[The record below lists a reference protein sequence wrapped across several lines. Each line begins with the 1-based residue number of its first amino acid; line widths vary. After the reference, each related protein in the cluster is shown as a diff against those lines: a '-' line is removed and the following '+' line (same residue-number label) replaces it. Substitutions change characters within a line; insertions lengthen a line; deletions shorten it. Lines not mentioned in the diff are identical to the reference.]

1 MVEHISIK
9 EGVKM
14 INVRTLKQT
23 KSLQNSFKISN
34 EKFEQMLKEAQ
45 GDVES
50 GNLCTHADVIN
61 VGLEFLE
68 NRMSELSE
76 KDQFDARKFINT
88 WRR

>member
-1 MVEHISIK
+1 MLKIN
-9 EGVKM
+9 
-14 INVRTLKQT
+14 NVRTLKQT
-23 KSLQNSFKISN
+23 KNLQNDFKISN

-45 GDVES
+45 DDVES
-50 GNLCTHADVIN
+50 GNLYTHAEVMK
-61 VGLEFLE
+61 VGLELLE